1 MARDFANQALWIIG
15 RDGYFDGQVIRDRA
29 HLGRAL
35 DAAHATIE
43 RFEKSGFAAVALI
56 IRWENGVA
64 VKVGPVAYTKRRPRA
79 LMTSVSKT
87 LASIGLNAKS
97 LRLAASEP
105 KSASAPKKAPPK
117 KTSTK
122 KKLPAS
128 SAEFKLGAVVA
139 TPGVLATFTRAHI
152 AGALDLYES
161 RSWGKPPVT
170 SKTENERHANANTG
184 RISGSYVFQGLPGR
198 PTLWIITEGGRED
211 PPRRTTLLLPGD
223 Y

>member
-1 MARDFANQALWIIG
+1 MARDFANANQALWIIG
-15 RDGYFDGQVIRDRA
+15 QDGYFDGQVIRDRA
-29 HLGRAL
+29 QLERAL

-43 RFEKSGFAAVALI
+43 RFEKNGFAAVALH

-79 LMTSVSKT
+79 LMTVVSKT
-87 LASIGLNAKS
+87 LASIGLSAKS

-105 KSASAPKKAPPK
+105 KSASAPKKTAP
-117 KTSTK
+117 K
-122 KKLPAS
+122 KKLSAS
-128 SAEFKLGAVVA
+128 SAEFKLGTVVT
-139 TPGVLATFTRAHI
+139 TPTVLATFTRAHL
-152 AGALDLYES
+152 AQALDLYES

-170 SKTENERHANANTG
+170 SKAENERHANANAG